1 MILMARLPIDTL
13 PTIKHMAQRLPL
25 GFLNDRAPLPRDRLN
40 LVPDGCPDELT
51 KIVRIERV

>member
-1 MILMARLPIDTL
+1 MARLPIDTL